1 MKKWVGPRSR
11 PLAVKDPIDPF
22 VPGPG
27 FGKVIPFFFFF
38 FFFFFSWVLIFYDH
52 WIVYLLLKLVG
63 QLEMYNEGEIVRCSD
78 LMDPRSGRMSLLLR
92 KFSNLMLRP
101 TPSLQTLLEER
112 LILTPLLKVPIILL
126 ALVFNSYVFIWLWDF
141 VVVLKF
147 STHKVLIF
155 FFCFFNF
162 VFCLG
167 QSRGICENFI
177 WSQLLWSWSTLLY
190 Q

>member
-27 FGKVIPFFFFF
+27 FGKVIPFFFF

-126 ALVFNSYVFIWLWDF
+126 ALVFNSYVFIWHWDF

-147 STHKVLIF
+147 TTHKVLIF
-155 FFCFFNF
+155 FFFNF
-162 VFCLG
+162 VLCLG
-167 QSRGICENFI
+167 QSCGSGENFI
-177 WSQLLWSWSTLLY
+177 WSQLLWFWSSLLH